1 MEIFE
6 IRNNNFNNTKSP
18 NFDKIDVHDLVI
30 DGAILNNDPNIDLK
44 GPTGPQGPQGI
55 KGEDFHIHYVVSA
68 VNLLPSGAQAGEIA
82 LLNGSTEV
90 EDSAKM
96 YMFDGTTWL
105 FLSDFSGVQ
114 GDTGPQGPTG
124 VNGLDGPT
132 GRLGDMGIRGPTGPQ
147 GPQGPTGPDG
157 SDYTTTV
164 MLGSGTSWSING
176 GANVTGLTVNG
187 DLYVQDNIHYGGA
200 QIAVDDLADVQT
212 NGLVY
217 NNASFRFD
225 GSMWKPREQVF
236 IEGETTQSMTDETYI
251 SYGMRFINFTDFYV
265 WPYQTFNTSGA
276 FDVPTSGIYKV
287 GGVFINQVA
296 ADNILTIPRSLHV
309 IITDSSDAM
318 TGFYTVG
325 QDSKYQDTGDCGYV
339 VLHLPAGH
347 KIRFYTRHD
356 LSQFGIDIPY
366 FDRIQIS
373 IRMIY

>member
-6 IRNNNFNNTKSP
+6 IRNNNFSNTKSP

-30 DGAILNNDPNIDLK
+30 DGAILNNDPNIDLR

-55 KGEDFHIHYVVSA
+55 KGEDFNIHYVVSA

-82 LLNGSTEV
+82 LLNGSTEQ

-124 VNGLDGPT
+124 INGLDGPT
-132 GRLGDMGIRGPTGPQ
+132 GRIGDMGIRGPTGPQ
-147 GPQGPTGPDG
+147 GPQGPTGTDG
-157 SDYTTTV
+157 SDYTTSV

-187 DLYVQDNIHYGGA
+187 DLNVQNNIHYGGA
-200 QIAVDDLADVQT
+200 QISVDDLADVQT

-225 GSMWKPREQVF
+225 GSLWKPRERVY
-236 IEGETTQSMTDETYI
+236 IEGLSASSQTDLTYMEF
-251 SYGMRFINFTDFYV
+251 GMRFRQFTDVYTFT
-265 WPYQTFNTSGA
+265 TFNTTGV

-287 GGVFINQVA
+287 GGVFRNQ
-296 ADNILTIPRSLHV
+296 LTSANTFDLPRSLHV
-309 IITDSSDAM
+309 VITDSSDVL
-318 TGFYTVG
+318 TGFYTIG
-325 QDSKYQDTGDCGYV
+325 QDSKHEGTGDCGYV
-339 VLHLPAGH
+339 VLNLPIGH

-356 LSQFGIDIPY
+356 LAISGIDIPY
-366 FDRIQIS
+366 YDAIHIIIQ
-373 IRMIY
+373 MIY